1 MKAICIMNLKGGVGK
16 TITAANMAAILARDH
31 GKKVLLVDCDS
42 QCNLTW
48 FVGPEEGCRTL
59 PELLTKPVFPGY
71 ESYISWTAMSAGVD
85 ILPADA
91 SLMAL
96 DASQLLAAPGEGRI
110 HARALSDLVDAV
122 REDKAC
128 DFVIFDCPPAFNAAA
143 ACALR
148 AADEV
153 IIPIK
158 LDAFALLGMD
168 NLLAQIK
175 NMQRI
180 NPKLRLAGALITMR
194 TRADGVDA
202 AEQQLRSVQGLPVF
216 QRVIRRSGKV
226 DGSTFDR
233 SPITVFS
240 PKSATGIDYRR
251 FVREYL
257 TQEGLIDG

>member
-1 MKAICIMNLKGGVGK
+1 MN
-16 TITAANMAAILARDH
+16 
-31 GKKVLLVDCDS
+31 
-42 QCNLTW
+42 
-48 FVGPEEGCRTL
+48 
-59 PELLTKPVFPGY
+59 
-71 ESYISWTAMSAGVD
+71 
-85 ILPADA
+85 
-91 SLMAL
+91 
-96 DASQLLAAPGEGRI
+96 
-110 HARALSDLVDAV
+110 
-122 REDKAC
+122 
-128 DFVIFDCPPAFNAAA
+128 
-143 ACALR
+143 
-148 AADEV
+148 
-153 IIPIK
+153 
-158 LDAFALLGMD
+158 

-257 TQEGLIDG
+257 SQEGLIDG

>member
-48 FVGPEEGCRTL
+48 FVGAEDGCGTL
-59 PELLTKPVFPGY
+59 TELLTNPTGY
-71 ESYISWTAMSAGVD
+71 VYDYISWTGMSADVD
-85 ILPADA
+85 VIPADA

-96 DASQLLAAPGEGRI
+96 DASQLLAASGEERI
-110 HARALSDLVDAV
+110 HARALSDLVDV
-122 REDKAC
+122 LREDQAY

-202 AEQQLRSVQGLPVF
+202 AEQQLRGVQGLPVF

>member
-1 MKAICIMNLKGGVGK
+1 MRAIAIMNNKGGVGK
-16 TITAANMAAILARDH
+16 TVTAINLADILANDYKQR
-31 GKKVLLVDCDS
+31 VVLVDCDG
-42 QCNLTW
+42 QANLTG
-48 FVGPEEGCRTL
+48 FFL
-59 PELLTKPVFPGY
+59 PGEDMDAITTADVLTGDCEQVWSDNLLPLG
-71 ESYISWTAMSAGVD
+71 ER
-85 ILPADA
+85 L
-91 SLMAL
+91 
-96 DASQLLAAPGEGRI
+96 QLLPSSSGLYDLDLSAIKDGVGAPERMIGFVSAA
-110 HARALSDLVDAV
+110 
-122 REDKAC
+122 RED
-128 DFVIFDCPPAFNAAA
+128 DDVDWMIFDCPPAFNAAA